1 MYIRKKCI
9 YYLYGDL
16 IARGCRYTSHEI
28 TSNKGSNN
36 HRSLARRLLLK
47 WVPIKM
53 QRCQNH
59 WHLADFPSIPQRK
72 EVNMQN
78 QSPCHRK
85 AFSVQL
91 NPSRQDLKSH
101 TTDTALLRTVIMYC
115 IQLLSQHRKQMQSQI
130 QIIES
135 DDCSDVLYI

>member
-16 IARGCRYTSHEI
+16 TARGCRYTSHEI
-28 TSNKGSNN
+28 ASNKGSNN
-36 HRSLARRLLLK
+36 HGSLARRLLLK
-47 WVPIKM
+47 WVPIEM

-59 WHLADFPSIPQRK
+59 RHLADFPSIPQGK

-85 AFSVQL
+85 ALSSV
-91 NPSRQDLKSH
+91 KSFQTGPTITH
-101 TTDTALLRTVIMYC
+101 TDTPLLRTVITYC
-115 IQLLSQHRKQMQSQI
+115 IQLLSQHCKQTQSQI
-130 QIIES
+130 QITES
-135 DDCSDVLYI
+135 DECSDMLYI

>member
-16 IARGCRYTSHEI
+16 TARGCRYTSHEI
-28 TSNKGSNN
+28 ASNKGSNN

-59 WHLADFPSIPQRK
+59 WHLADFPSIP
-72 EVNMQN
+72 
-78 QSPCHRK
+78 
-85 AFSVQL
+85 
-91 NPSRQDLKSH
+91 
-101 TTDTALLRTVIMYC
+101 
-115 IQLLSQHRKQMQSQI
+115 
-130 QIIES
+130 
-135 DDCSDVLYI
+135 